1 MQSRSAIPGR
11 HGLFILAVSALIFL
25 GGCGTTKLTATWYD
39 ESFKQRGTLQDI
51 LVIALTEEETVR
63 RLYEDGF
70 VAKLGDK
77 DVAAVQSYTLTDPQI
92 EPTRQEIEE
101 AVEEAGAQYVLIT
114 RHLSTDTKQHYR
126 PPERIP
132 IYADPYYS
140 RMNRYYP
147 LAYHEVYTPGY
158 NYTVT
163 TVHLESN
170 IYEAATGDLV
180 WSARSQSVDPTMTKK
195 YIEELISV
203 FTGDLSAQGLI

>member
-1 MQSRSAIPGR
+1 MVAVWA
-11 HGLFILAVSALIFL
+11 LFLLNS
-25 GGCGTTKLTATWYD
+25 CGTTKLTATWYD
-39 ESFKQRGTLQDI
+39 DSFKQRGGLEDI
-51 LVIALTEEETVR
+51 LIIAVTKEETVR

-70 VAKLGDK
+70 VAELGKK
-77 DVAAVQSYTLTDPQI
+77 DVSAVQSYSLTDPEI

-101 AVEEAGAQYVLIT
+101 AVAEAGAQYVLIT

-132 IYADPYYS
+132 VYADPYYS

-147 LAYHEVYTPGY
+147 LAYHEVYSPGY

-180 WSARSQSVDPTMTKK
+180 WSARSQSVDPKMTKK
-195 YIEELISV
+195 FIDELISV
-203 FTGDLSAQGLI
+203 FTADLSSQGLI